1 MLWGG
6 YPVSEAKHAIY
17 FSNSCTPHR
26 HMAPRT
32 RAATRAERVHL
43 LDLPA
48 ELLEA
53 VALQLRTADNTSLA
67 ALALTSRALAAAA
80 ANVAKPVAQMLNEL
94 GLGGVPIHE
103 SLEHNTTIV
112 RALKMA
118 LKRKRTRPCPMDG
131 NDAAAQAEAL
141 SLIIACEPQ
150 ASRAELVQGLLDLGF
165 CSWPPQGCVFDLS
178 LLPPLLE
185 ALKAYDTFEPGEWD
199 DMFESLADDS
209 SPNNMLRCWGPGHVH
224 ACTAYYKKFG
234 ENHWTAYCDY

>member
-1 MLWGG
+1 M
-6 YPVSEAKHAIY
+6 HAIY
-17 FSNSCTPHR
+17 FCTSCTPFIA
-26 HMAPRT
+26 MAPRT

-94 GLGGVPIHE
+94 DLGGVPIHE
-103 SLEHNTTIV
+103 SLQHNTTIV
-112 RALKMA
+112 RALKMV
-118 LKRKRTRPCPMDG
+118 LKRKRMRKYCGMDG
-131 NDAAAQAEAL
+131 NDHAAEAEAL
-141 SLIIACEPQ
+141 SLIIACKHQ
-150 ASRAELVQGLLDLGF
+150 AARGKLVQDLLCLGF
-165 CSWPPQGCVFDLS
+165 STWPPEGCVFDLS
-178 LLPPLLE
+178 LLPPPLE

-199 DMFESLADDS
+199 DMFEALAEWGE
-209 SPNNMLRCWGPGHVH
+209 NNMVRRWGPGLVD

-234 ENHWTAYCDY
+234 ENHYTAYLDLPGKYM